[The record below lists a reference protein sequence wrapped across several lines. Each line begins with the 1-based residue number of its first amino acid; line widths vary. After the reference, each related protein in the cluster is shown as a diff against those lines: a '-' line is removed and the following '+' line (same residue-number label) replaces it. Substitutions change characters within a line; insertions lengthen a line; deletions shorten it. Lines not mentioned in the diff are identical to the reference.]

1 MVHLPAGV
9 RGMAGRGE
17 TWAAWVRGLPRL
29 ADDLLGEWD
38 LRQDGLAQH
47 GYTALVL
54 PVRDRQEQ
62 PTVLKIAFPDD
73 ESAYEHL
80 ALRTWQGHGAVRLVR
95 ADPRRRALLLERL
108 EDRTLDTVD
117 AIEACEVVAGLYGR
131 LHVPAP
137 PQLDL
142 LSARAARWATRL
154 RALPRGAPVP
164 HRLVE
169 QAASLAEDLALDP
182 ATDGRLVHFDLH
194 FRNVLAAGRGPW
206 LAIDPKPLSGDP
218 HAEVAPMLW
227 NRWDEVVASGDVRE
241 AVRDRFFTLVDHA
254 ELDEDRARAW
264 VVLREMVMAVEE
276 LTADDAGRRSES
288 AAAAAAVTTAV
299 TIAVTIAKAVQD

>member
-9 RGMAGRGE
+9 RGMADRGE
-17 TWAAWVRGLPRL
+17 PWAAWVRALPRL
-29 ADDLLGEWD
+29 ADDLLAEWD

-47 GYTALVL
+47 GGTALVV
-54 PVRDRQEQ
+54 PVRDRQEH
-62 PTVLKIAFPDD
+62 PVVLKIACPDD

-108 EDRTLDTVD
+108 EDRTLGSVD
-117 AIEACEVVAGLYGR
+117 AIEACEVVARLYAD

-142 LSARAARWATRL
+142 LSTRAARWGTRL
-154 RALPRGAPVP
+154 RALPRSAPVP

-169 QAASLAEDLALDP
+169 QAASLAEDLAGDP
-182 ATDGRLVHFDLH
+182 GTDGRLLHFDLH
-194 FRNVLAAGRGPW
+194 VGNVRAAERGPW
-206 LAIDPKPLSGDP
+206 LVTDPKPVSGDP
-218 HAEVAPMLW
+218 HAEVAPMLG

-241 AVRDRFFTLVDHA
+241 AVRERFFTLVDHA

-264 VVLREMVMAVEE
+264 VVLREMATALDD
-276 LTADDAGRRSES
+276 LTVDGTGRSPGAPPGRPR
-288 AAAAAAVTTAV
+288 
-299 TIAVTIAKAVQD
+299 